1 MSKGFFIT
9 GTDTDAGKTTIALG
23 LMAALQQQGLS
34 VVAMKPV
41 SAGCTK
47 TLAGL
52 RNDDAVQLMQQASL
66 ELPYAMVNPYAFETA
81 IAPHIAAAQNNVTMR
96 IAPLCRAYEKIAA
109 QADVVIVEGA
119 GGWQV
124 PLNENETM
132 ADLATALGL
141 SVINVVGLR
150 LGCLSHALLTAE
162 SIAAHG
168 LRHTAWVGNMLCADM
183 VCATENIMTLKQ
195 RLPGEC
201 LGIVPFDVSLSH
213 QQQTPS
219 GRNIAR
225 HLKTCHLKTS
235 SLFH

>member
-1 MSKGFFIT
+1 MGKGFFIT
-9 GTDTDAGKTTIALG
+9 GTDTDVGKTTIALG

-34 VVAMKPV
+34 VVAMKPI

-47 TLAGL
+47 TTTGL
-52 RNDDAVQLMQQASL
+52 RNNDAVQLMQQASL
-66 ELPYAMVNPYAFETA
+66 ELPYDMVNPYAFEAA
-81 IAPHIAAAQNNVTMR
+81 IAPHIAAAQNNTTMH
-96 IAPLCRAYEKIAA
+96 IEPLCRAYEKIAA

-141 SVINVVGLR
+141 PVINIVGLR

-168 LRHTAWVGNMLCADM
+168 LQHTAWVGNMLCAEM
-183 VCATENIMTLKQ
+183 ICATENIMTLKQ
-195 RLPGEC
+195 RLPGDC

-213 QQQTPS
+213 QRKTPP
-219 GRNIAR
+219 GKNIAR
-225 HLKTCHLKTS
+225 HLNTS
-235 SLFH
+235 LMSIKR